1 MMYQPERRNM
11 DKEKLKQNL
20 EYGEQKLDSWLVRL
34 ADSQYTLFIVVLVAI
49 VAAYFYFVK

>member
-1 MMYQPERRNM
+1 M

-20 EYGEQKLDSWLVRL
+20 EYGEQKVDSWLVRL

>member
-1 MMYQPERRNM
+1 M

-20 EYGEQKLDSWLVRL
+20 EYGEEKVDSWLHRL
-34 ADSQYTLFIVVLVAI
+34 ADSQYTLFIVVLVGL